1 MPQPEVLK
9 PMRFPLAGIDLSQAF
24 FNQQPRPIYT
34 GEYARSTPIALNVR
48 GYEPGTGRARGGSRP
63 GLAKWIP
70 AAVPPEGWLIQC
82 LAVVTIND
90 PSAIAGS

>member
-1 MPQPEVLK
+1 MPEQEVLK
-9 PMRFPLAGIDLSQAF
+9 EMKFPLAGIDLSQAF
-24 FNQQPRPIYT
+24 YNQQPRPVYT
-34 GEYARSTPIALNVR
+34 GQYARSTPVALNVR

-70 AAVPPEGWLIQC
+70 ELVPPGQWIVQC

-90 PSAIAGS
+90 PSAVAAS